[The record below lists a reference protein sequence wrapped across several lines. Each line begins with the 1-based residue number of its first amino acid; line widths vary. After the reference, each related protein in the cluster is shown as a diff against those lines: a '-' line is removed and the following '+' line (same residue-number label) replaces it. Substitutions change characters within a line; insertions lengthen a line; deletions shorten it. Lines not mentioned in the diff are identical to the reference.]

1 MIFGDMDF
9 RIIIIPI
16 RDPRNTLTCVLG
28 PKFQKFLGGQVMCD
42 LKDET
47 KMVEKGVER
56 AYPNIF
62 DKFSFLIL
70 KSRERSKPSWNWK
83 YRKTETYW

>member
-1 MIFGDMDF
+1 MS
-9 RIIIIPI
+9 
-16 RDPRNTLTCVLG
+16 
-28 PKFQKFLGGQVMCD
+28 D

-62 DKFSFLIL
+62 DKFSFLIF

-83 YRKTETYW
+83 YRETETTLKHTGNNLEINWKQVYSRNCLYVNSFNI

>member
-1 MIFGDMDF
+1 
-9 RIIIIPI
+9 
-16 RDPRNTLTCVLG
+16 
-28 PKFQKFLGGQVMCD
+28 MCD

-62 DKFSFLIL
+62 DKFSFLIF
-70 KSRERSKPSWNWK
+70 KSRERSKPS
-83 YRKTETYW
+83 

>member
-1 MIFGDMDF
+1 
-9 RIIIIPI
+9 
-16 RDPRNTLTCVLG
+16 
-28 PKFQKFLGGQVMCD
+28 MCD

-62 DKFSFLIL
+62 DKFSFSIL
-70 KSRERSKPSWNWK
+70 KSRERSKPSWNSFK
-83 YRKTETYW
+83 LKLKISENGNILKTYWKHTGNNLEINWKQVYSRDCLYVNSFNI

>member
-1 MIFGDMDF
+1 
-9 RIIIIPI
+9 
-16 RDPRNTLTCVLG
+16 
-28 PKFQKFLGGQVMCD
+28 MCD

-62 DKFSFLIL
+62 DKFSFLIF
-70 KSRERSKPSWNWK
+70 KSRERSKPSWNFQFETKNIGKRKQLGNKLVTSWK
-83 YRKTETYW
+83 ETGNKFTVETACM